1 MFSRKA
7 SEIRVAARYAL
18 MKNAGPL
25 TNVAKLRYQAVFMM
39 GAGGSGKGHVSKTWM
54 KYAPKSKGEG
64 EAGSV
69 GEDRKLTDLKF
80 EKAVERLERQGIRVQ
95 ITDTGNLKIP
105 FRLTTEDHEGRE
117 RVLDPADWDTEL
129 PPNIYKDVKGMTE
142 LIFKSPKSELP
153 SYWRQINP
161 DIYKE
166 EIPGYQQKEPGYVHE
181 MSSDMSKAY
190 FEAAI
195 ETGDPLFVDG
205 TGAKSGKMSTQMQL
219 ARSYGY
225 GISLVL
231 VSVPLTVN
239 QIRNATRERK
249 VNPFEILRQWNL
261 IQKNYVELRPLADV
275 AKVIPNRNDAFDIK
289 SFRENQVEIND
300 FFFRKSGGKYP
311 TLYSF
316 IEAKAPRDLDYWGP
330 ILEGGESLERVV
342 QKQEEDKRKEELM
355 LKGLPKRREE
365 MNRIKEEEKA
375 RLRPRR

>member
-54 KYAPKSKGEG
+54 KYAPKSKG

-142 LIFKSPKSELP
+142 LIFKSPKSEFP

-161 DIYKE
+161 DLYKE

-205 TGAKSGKMSTQMQL
+205 TGAKFGKMSTQMQL

-249 VNPFEILRQWNL
+249 VNPFEIMRQWNL

-275 AKVIPNRNDAFDIK
+275 AKVIPNRNDAFDIAA
-289 SFRENQVEIND
+289 FRENQDEIND

-365 MNRIKEEEKA
+365 MNRIKEEQKA